1 MRDFIHFL
9 NYLNRHSTILTG
21 ITEEMI
27 VRALERNFSGID
39 SKAFLDILQ
48 CFVPDQVCYTF
59 VNYSIFIYLF
69 IKLYLSYISV

>member
-21 ITEEMI
+21 ITEMMI

-39 SKAFLDILQ
+39 SKSFLDILK
-48 CFVPDQVCYTF
+48 CFVPDQVYVLICY
-59 VNYSIFIYLF
+59 
-69 IKLYLSYISV
+69 LYYVFELMSLLRKRHS